1 MMELKVPAHSRCF
14 HKQWLLLSCC
24 LQMDQRQSGAL
35 AGA

>member
-24 LQMDQRQSGAL
+24 LQMDRRQSGAL